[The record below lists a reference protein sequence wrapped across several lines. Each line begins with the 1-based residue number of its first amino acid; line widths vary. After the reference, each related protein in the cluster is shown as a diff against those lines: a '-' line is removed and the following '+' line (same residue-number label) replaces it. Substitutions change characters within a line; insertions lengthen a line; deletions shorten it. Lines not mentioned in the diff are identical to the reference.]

1 MKRYMAYSFATLWT
15 LVLIA
20 ALVAALIHQVR
31 FQDSPGQLKLQA
43 KIMIL
48 ERQTTALETSLKKTT
63 DEYYEY
69 RQMWDAPMWE

>member
-1 MKRYMAYSFATLWT
+1 MKKYMAYSFGTLWT

-31 FQDSPGQLKLQA
+31 YQDSPGQLKLEA

-48 ERQTTALETSLKKTT
+48 ERQATDLET
-63 DEYYEY
+63 EYYQY
-69 RQMWDAPMWE
+69 RQMWDVPMWE